1 MACIRKRRGR
11 YVVDYY
17 DGSGQR
23 RVPSFKTRREAEQ
36 FLALALRAS
45 RQAVR
50 PAVDPDI
57 RLGEYAD
64 RYWLAAVAVTA
75 KPATLKAYR
84 GHLKRHILPWF
95 GRAPIRLLQRE
106 AVRTFLHGLLAL
118 GLKRSTVGTIH
129 SALRTLLSAA
139 VEDGIVAGN
148 IAAGLGRKLKLVP
161 SAAAMQEQIKAFTRE
176 QLALLLHTAQ
186 DPAKARPHERRLYVL
201 FLLLARAGL
210 RLGEA
215 RALQWDDL
223 DLQARE
229 IRVLRTFSSETL
241 GSPKSGHGRTVDMSR
256 DLAAALT
263 RLRTE
268 RRAET
273 LRSGW
278 PTVPP
283 WVFVTSDGQPVAE
296 RLVRSIFRRLLQ
308 AAQLSGHFT
317 LHSFRHSFASLLLQ
331 QGESPVYVQR
341 QLGHAS
347 IKITVDTYGKWLRPE
362 PTRGGV
368 DALASPSGSAL
379 VAAGGGGGDN
389 CLISRTNDVDLPL
402 TSHYRLLI
410 MKLDGL

>member
-23 RVPSFKTRREAEQ
+23 RVPSFETRREAED

-50 PAVDPDI
+50 PTVDPDI
-57 RLGEYAD
+57 RLGEYVE
-64 RYWLAAVAVTA
+64 RHWLPAVAVTT
-75 KPATLKAYR
+75 KPATLRAYR

-106 AVRTFLHGLLAL
+106 SVRTFLHGLLAL
-118 GLKRSTVGTIH
+118 GLQHSSVGTIH
-129 SALRTLLSAA
+129 STLRTLLSAA
-139 VEDGIVAGN
+139 VEDGIVPGN

-161 SAAAMQEQIKAFTRE
+161 SAAARQEQIKAFTRE
-176 QLALLLHTAQ
+176 QVAAFLQTAQ
-186 DPAKARPHERRLYVL
+186 DPTKAKPHERRLHVL

-223 DLQARE
+223 DVQARD
-229 IRVLRTFSSETL
+229 IRVARTFSGESL

-256 DLAAALT
+256 DLAAALAC
-263 RLRTE
+263 LKTE
-268 RRAET
+268 RKAET
-273 LRSGW
+273 LRCGW
-278 PTVPP
+278 PTMPP
-283 WVFVTSDGQPVAE
+283 WVFVTPDGQPVPE
-296 RLVRSIFRRLLQ
+296 RLVRSIFVRLVK
-308 AAQLSGHFT
+308 AAQLPGHFT
-317 LHSFRHSFASLLLQ
+317 LHCFRHTFASLLLQ

-368 DALASPSGSAL
+368 DALAGPSGSEV
-379 VAAGGGGGDN
+379 VAASGSGGGN
-389 CLISRTNDVDLPL
+389 LLISQTNCADQPL
-402 TSHYRLLI
+402 TSHYRLL
-410 MKLDGL
+410 M